1 MQGMSEL
8 AVQKNDLAFLNK
20 TLALFNDFKTQKIKG
35 KGSLISYEAGGSGI
49 AYLNYLKKADNFSDH
64 VLAYAAKMVKNQKRT
79 SEGLMTA
86 PWLKDSLDQIMIDCA
101 FPVTPY
107 LLYTGLAFNKP
118 EYVDFAV
125 FQTVE
130 LFKILK
136 DKNGLIHQGS
146 LP

>member
-1 MQGMSEL
+1 MSDTSRTVL
-8 AVQKNDLAFLNK
+8 CRAR
-20 TLALFNDFKTQKIKG
+20 
-35 KGSLISYEAGGSGI
+35 
-49 AYLNYLKKADNFSDH
+49 KASNFSDH
-64 VLAYAAKMVKNQKRT
+64 VLAYADKMVKNQKRT

-125 FQTVE
+125 FR
-130 LFKILK
+130 
-136 DKNGLIHQGS
+136 
-146 LP
+146 P